1 MVMTSS
7 QSVRALALKIAGYGA
22 VHVAVAFAVTYA
34 LTRDARLSLAVAVI
48 EPFLQTVA
56 YGLYD
61 RLWHRLDRR
70 RRLGSI
76 EETAEAFTA
85 RLDLMNPDEQSRSHG
100 VVETDRPSPR
110 PPSSL
115 RVAIKTGGYTVLHL
129 GLAIGVVLAL
139 TQDWRIALLIGVA
152 EPILHSVVFRLF
164 DRLWTRSHPTPA
176 RSRAASA

>member
-7 QSVRALALKIAGYGA
+7 QSVRALALKIAAYGL
-22 VHVAVAFAVTYA
+22 VHFIVAFAVTYG

-70 RRLGSI
+70 SRLGSI

-85 RLDLMNPDEQSRSHG
+85 RLDLMNHDEQSRSHG
-100 VVETDRPSPR
+100 VADPGRPSSR
-110 PPSSL
+110 

-129 GLAIGVVLAL
+129 GLCIGVVLAL
-139 TQDWRIALLIGVA
+139 TQDWRIALLIGLA
-152 EPILHSVVFRLF
+152 EPILHSLVFRLC
-164 DRLWTRSHPTPA
+164 DRLWAGSERTRLK
-176 RSRAASA
+176 AA